1 MFFYVSGCLELIS
14 VSILLEISFPD
25 LIFDIT
31 APFLSSLFFVPSI
44 ANKLINDE
52 DQNSSG

>member
-1 MFFYVSGCLELIS
+1 MSRGVFRTDICIC
-14 VSILLEISFPD
+14 ILLEISFPD

-52 DQNSSG
+52 DQNSSGS